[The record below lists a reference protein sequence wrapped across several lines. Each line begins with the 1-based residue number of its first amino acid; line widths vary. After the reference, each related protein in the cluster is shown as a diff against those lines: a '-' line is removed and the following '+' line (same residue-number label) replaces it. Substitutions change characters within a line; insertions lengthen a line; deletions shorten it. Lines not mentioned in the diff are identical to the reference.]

1 MRTQRPRAP
10 NHSRGRR
17 AAPPL
22 DRVLEQDGGRAT
34 RETDEATSV
43 GRYCQGNR
51 TLRRGGSVGSHA
63 APPDD
68 SLRGDAPAQRYPASP
83 ERVRESAL
91 DADRSQLGT
100 RAVDSGARARE
111 RGDEGARRSM
121 TAEPAESCQ
130 SLPGR
135 CPWGHLGSVLY
146 TRKRLRRMRR
156 RFKHFWPIS
165 LSRPLG
171 LAIF

>member
-1 MRTQRPRAP
+1 M
-10 NHSRGRR
+10 
-17 AAPPL
+17 
-22 DRVLEQDGGRAT
+22 LEQDGGRAT

-111 RGDEGARRSM
+111 RGDDGPTRVGAARPPP
-121 TAEPAESCQ
+121 ELGCHG
-130 SLPGR
+130 LGGR
-135 CPWGHLGSVLY
+135 AG
-146 TRKRLRRMRR
+146 
-156 RFKHFWPIS
+156 
-165 LSRPLG
+165 
-171 LAIF
+171 

>member
-1 MRTQRPRAP
+1 MRTQCPRAP
-10 NHSRGRR
+10 NQSRGRR

-111 RGDEGARRSM
+111 RGDDGPTRVGAARPPP
-121 TAEPAESCQ
+121 ELGCHG
-130 SLPGR
+130 LGGR
-135 CPWGHLGSVLY
+135 AG
-146 TRKRLRRMRR
+146 
-156 RFKHFWPIS
+156 
-165 LSRPLG
+165 
-171 LAIF
+171 

>member
-1 MRTQRPRAP
+1 MRTQCPRAP
-10 NHSRGRR
+10 NQSRGRR
-17 AAPPL
+17 AATPL
-22 DRVLEQDGGRAT
+22 DRVLEQDRGRAT

-111 RGDEGARRSM
+111 RGDDGPTRVGAARSRANLVRRSLSGSLM
-121 TAEPAESCQ
+121 IVESA
-130 SLPGR
+130 SGR
-135 CPWGHLGSVLY
+135 RVAAFLFVC
-146 TRKRLRRMRR
+146 
-156 RFKHFWPIS
+156 
-165 LSRPLG
+165 
-171 LAIF
+171 

>member
-10 NHSRGRR
+10 NQSRGRR

-34 RETDEATSV
+34 RETREATSV

-111 RGDEGARRSM
+111 RGDEVARRSM

-146 TRKRLRRMRR
+146 TRKRLSPMCR
-156 RFKHFWPIS
+156 RFNHFCPIS
-165 LSRPLG
+165 LPSPQRNSNL
-171 LAIF
+171 